1 MMSQADDTIEAM
13 LKQVEVV
20 RTQVIL
26 KAISSEALL
35 SRPIYASPQ
44 LDAAALEMREFLQ
57 NLRLSFRFLS
67 NIYIIGSN
75 GVVFSSAAM
84 FDSGV
89 LLSKPWIKDLRDFNK
104 PRQLSHLHHPD
115 YVVSPDVRYVFSIAQ
130 RIARVRN
137 QEAVV
142 RIVLDI
148 SSDELAIA
156 MRWVNLGKNGEVL
169 IADRDGVVLASGH
182 RDHVGKLVQDL
193 FGEGTFIPSPN
204 TEGVTRTFNGNLTI
218 QRWIVPLGWML
229 SVVPLSEFYGQFT
242 SIRDLFLFVTLGFV
256 ALTISLSLTLS
267 RRITE
272 PLHWLS
278 GAMNRIQ
285 DGDFSVR
292 LQEGGT
298 REISTL
304 ARSFNTM
311 GAEITALMRKI
322 SLRERET
329 LRAELLALRLQINP
343 HFLYNTLEVMRGIA
357 LSRGAR
363 DAAEIAR
370 GLSALLRYSTAKGKE
385 TTLVADEITSLRYY
399 LAIQKHRFGG
409 RFATR
414 IRIDPDIVR
423 LQIPRFIL
431 QPLVENVFKH
441 AVERSTER
449 VTITIRVHVEGKLLL
464 LEVNDTGPG
473 INERKAMAIRRSL
486 AAGKESSN
494 RGIGLHNVHN
504 RIRLAYGDAYGLS
517 IGNNGDR
524 GTRVCLRLP
533 REGRPD
539 GI

>member
-1 MMSQADDTIEAM
+1 MNDVRVRRVQPRTSRKRAPGVFGRLTLNAQIVITIVLFALFPTIFLGLFYYGKVNELLHERLLLSANDMMSQADDTIEAM

-242 SIRDLFLFVTLGFV
+242 SIRDLFLFC
-256 ALTISLSLTLS
+256 
-267 RRITE
+267 
-272 PLHWLS
+272 H
-278 GAMNRIQ
+278 
-285 DGDFSVR
+285 
-292 LQEGGT
+292 
-298 REISTL
+298 
-304 ARSFNTM
+304 AR
-311 GAEITALMRKI
+311 
-322 SLRERET
+322 
-329 LRAELLALRLQINP
+329 
-343 HFLYNTLEVMRGIA
+343 
-357 LSRGAR
+357 
-363 DAAEIAR
+363 
-370 GLSALLRYSTAKGKE
+370 
-385 TTLVADEITSLRYY
+385 
-399 LAIQKHRFGG
+399 
-409 RFATR
+409 
-414 IRIDPDIVR
+414 
-423 LQIPRFIL
+423 
-431 QPLVENVFKH
+431 
-441 AVERSTER
+441 
-449 VTITIRVHVEGKLLL
+449 
-464 LEVNDTGPG
+464 
-473 INERKAMAIRRSL
+473 IRRSHNLSLSHPVAKNYRTVAL
-486 AAGKESSN
+486 AFWCDEPYSGWRFFGPFAGRGNPGNLDLGKKLQHDGRRDNCSDAENLTTRAGDSSCRASRLETADQPALLVQHSRGHARHRSFPGGSGRGRDSTGPFGSLEVQHGKRQRDHTRGGRNNFASILSCHTEAQVRRSICYPHPN
-494 RGIGLHNVHN
+494 RPRYCSTSDPTLHSPASCRECVQ
-504 RIRLAYGDAYGLS
+504 AC
-517 IGNNGDR
+517 R
-524 GTRVCLRLP
+524 GTKHRTCHHHNTSTR
-533 REGRPD
+533 GRQAFAS
-539 GI
+539 GGE